1 MRFENITYVPI
12 DLDAILP
19 EEMSA
24 KERRELNEYHQMVY
38 EKAIPISDRRRKRMV
53 KDLYKTNIKK

>member
-1 MRFENITYVPI
+1 MRRNVYSEIIFSGSSLN
-12 DLDAILP
+12 P

-38 EKAIPISDRRRKRMV
+38 EKVSPYLTDEEREWLKTYTRPI
-53 KDLYKTNIKK
+53 